1 MRLHQEA
8 HSGRN
13 VIRAYAPGVIRINDV
28 NFTGSVIV
36 SATQILTEP
45 VLANVGDL
53 SQAFAQ
59 RVLELEP
66 DLVLL
71 GTGIRQVF
79 PPAAFAAEFL
89 SAAVGFEVMD
99 TGAACRTFNVLVAEL
114 RRVVAVLLAH

>member
-1 MRLHQEA
+1 MRLHQDA
-8 HSGRN
+8 HSGSN
-13 VIRAYAPGVIRINDV
+13 VIRAYAPGVIRINDGS
-28 NFTGSVIV
+28 FTGSVIV

-53 SQAFAQ
+53 SHAFAR
-59 RVLELEP
+59 RVLDLEP

-79 PPAAFAAEFL
+79 PAAAFAAEFL

-99 TGAACRTFNVLVAEL
+99 TGAACRTFNVLVAEH
-114 RRVVAVLLAH
+114 RRVVAVLLAE